1 MKKAASA
8 KTAPAKGVEA
18 DLLYGDSCAY
28 PNIRWFSKFSVVDP
42 IICIGLGKKR
52 IGAVSLLEVERAKA
66 ESAFT
71 EVHCIGEVLATI
83 RKTKPDATVAD
94 VIVKLVK
101 DAGATAVRVP
111 LEFPAGH
118 ADRIREL
125 GLTVTAV
132 TGEFF
137 PARIIKT
144 EAEQKLIAE
153 GNRGSAA
160 GFAAVERIL
169 GESEIR
175 KGDTLY
181 WREKVLTSERLQAE
195 VNIAVA
201 GAGAANAVGLI
212 IAGGEQAVDCHCH
225 GHGPIKAG
233 RLIVADIYPRNL
245 NSGYYGDMTRT
256 FVKGPVSPERAKLV
270 KTVLAAQK
278 AAMKTIKAGV
288 PTHVPYDAA
297 MAVFEKAGYK
307 TGKNDA
313 GVPIGF
319 FHGLGHG
326 LGLEVHE
333 APRMGPKSPGVLEEG
348 MVLTV
353 EPGLYYPGIGGA
365 RIEDVIAITKTGY
378 RMLSKYH
385 YDFQVA

>member
-1 MKKAASA
+1 MKKAAAA
-8 KTAPAKGVEA
+8 KATPAKVVSA

-52 IGAVSLLEVERAKA
+52 IGAVSLLEVERAKV

-71 EVHCIGEVLATI
+71 EVHCIGEVLAALK
-83 RKTKPDATVAD
+83 KTKSDATVAD
-94 VIVKLVK
+94 VIVKLAK
-101 DAGATAVRVP
+101 DAGATAFRVP
-111 LEFPAGH
+111 QEFPAGI
-118 ADRIREL
+118 ADKIREL
-125 GLTVTAV
+125 GMPVV
-132 TGEFF
+132 SVMGEFF
-137 PARIIKT
+137 PARLIKT

-153 GNRGSAA
+153 GNKGSAA

-175 KGDTLY
+175 KGGALY
-181 WREKVLTSERLQAE
+181 WQGKPLTSERLHAE

-201 GAGAANAVGLI
+201 GAGAANSVGLI

-233 RLIVADIYPRNL
+233 QLIVADIYPRNL
-245 NSGYYGDMTRT
+245 ASGFYGDMTRT
-256 FVKGPVSPERAKLV
+256 FVKGPVNAERVKLV

-313 GVPIGF
+313 GIPIGF

-365 RIEDVIAITKTGY
+365 RIEDVVLITKTGFK
-378 RMLSKYH
+378 MLSKYH
-385 YDFQVA
+385 YNFQVA